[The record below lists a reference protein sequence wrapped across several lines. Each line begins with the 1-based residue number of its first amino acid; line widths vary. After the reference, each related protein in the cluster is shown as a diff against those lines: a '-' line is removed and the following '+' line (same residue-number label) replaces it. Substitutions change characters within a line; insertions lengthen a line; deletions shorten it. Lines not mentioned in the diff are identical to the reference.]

1 MKFTAQIRSTADLD
15 SRSGEP
21 CGRAL
26 RKAADMIDELEAALR
41 PLANSANA
49 YDGVPPPKY
58 FGDTDFETRFPD
70 SAKANVVTVGYLR
83 AARAALDKL
92 EKLNRE

>member
-1 MKFTAQIRSTADLD
+1 MKFTDQIRSTADLD

-26 RKAADMIDELEAALR
+26 RKSADMIDELEAALR
-41 PLANSANA
+41 GLVVFIDKTGFTTHFLAQS
-49 YDGVPPPKY
+49 
-58 FGDTDFETRFPD
+58 
-70 SAKANVVTVGYLR
+70 R
-83 AARAALDKL
+83 ATLAKL